1 MRTTPNST
9 KRNPS
14 LMEGTTPCV
23 LDPATHITFNVTTDE
38 NHPVVTF
45 SKCLEVRLEDNLG
58 PMVEVP
64 GRSEHESPGT
74 VRLSAPPSAVT
85 QPYRDHDTPNKK
97 RGLTNASQ
105 LVERSVPV

>member
-1 MRTTPNST
+1 MRTTHNST

-14 LMEGTTPCV
+14 LMEGTAKCA

-38 NHPVVTF
+38 NHPAITF

-58 PMVEVP
+58 PMVEV

-74 VRLSAPPSAVT
+74 VRLSVPSLRCESAL
-85 QPYRDHDTPNKK
+85 QRP
-97 RGLTNASQ
+97 
-105 LVERSVPV
+105 